1 MAVRGVVPECASLVV
16 APRDSVFGREGVL
29 PIVAELV
36 IDSGLAN
43 GVVWDMFWFIGI
55 GIGLGGRLCGVGGSD
70 TCTSMLMEENS
81 GAGDSGATFDTCGGR
96 GSRTGSIN
104 TTEGSRGAGEGV
116 DRTELMV
123 GRS

>member
-43 GVVWDMFWFIGI
+43 GVV
-55 GIGLGGRLCGVGGSD
+55 
-70 TCTSMLMEENS
+70 
-81 GAGDSGATFDTCGGR
+81 
-96 GSRTGSIN
+96 
-104 TTEGSRGAGEGV
+104 
-116 DRTELMV
+116 
-123 GRS
+123 